1 MNMRNTS
8 SLPSILVTG
17 VGGPA
22 GKSAVSYLAN
32 KDCCVIGTD
41 MRSVDSSVTHF
52 IEVPAAGDVSFIPTI
67 LKIIREFEITL
78 LIPTVSEELPVIARA
93 KTSFT
98 ALGCQVMI
106 APHHAVDIANDKLKT
121 AQFME
126 RHGIAVPFTLT
137 EETPHTA
144 VIETLGLPV
153 IAKPRV
159 SRGGR
164 GVVLHASAKQLAEE
178 RRNGII
184 YQEFMSGEEYDVNLF
199 VNHKGKLQSCVVLL
213 KTCLREGL
221 VGNAL
226 AVKRVQRD
234 DIAELCS
241 QAVKVLGLI
250 GPADIDVRI
259 DASGTPR
266 LLEINARLGANSLSA
281 PEVLDDLWSDW
292 KSFTQQVEGI
302 S

>member
-1 MNMRNTS
+1 
-8 SLPSILVTG
+8 
-17 VGGPA
+17 
-22 GKSAVSYLAN
+22 
-32 KDCCVIGTD
+32 
-41 MRSVDSSVTHF
+41 
-52 IEVPAAGDVSFIPTI
+52 
-67 LKIIREFEITL
+67 L
-78 LIPTVSEELPVIARA
+78 LIPTVSEELPIVARA
-93 KTSFT
+93 KTLFT

-106 APHHAVDIANDKLKT
+106 APHQAVDIANDKLKT

-126 RHGIAVPFTLT
+126 RSGIAVPLTLT
-137 EETPHTA
+137 EGTPPRA
-144 VIETLGLPV
+144 VIESLGLPV

-164 GVVLHASAKQLAEE
+164 GVVLHTSAKQLAEE
-178 RRNGII
+178 KRNGII

-199 VNHKGKLQSCVVLL
+199 VNHRGKLQSCVVLH
-213 KTCLREGL
+213 KTSLREGL

-226 AVKRVQRD
+226 AVKRVQRN

-241 QAVKVLGLI
+241 RAAKALGLF

-259 DASGTPR
+259 DASGIPR

-281 PEVLDDLWSDW
+281 SEVLDDLWADW
-292 KSFTQQVEGI
+292 KSFMQLVEGV